1 MSESPVKAGGRSR
14 IDHNKSLPLN
24 ATESFFSDVADDV
37 SATQASKSNIK
48 VVCRFRPMNERERT
62 MNSSTCV
69 EFSADGTQVLV
80 NAVSE
85 GSPLKFNFDH
95 IFQPN
100 TPQAVVYEAAARPI
114 VESVLEGFNG
124 TVFAYGQTGSGKTF
138 TMAGASLDDDNL
150 KGVIPRMITTVFNAI
165 LSASDQLE
173 FTVKIGYCEIYME
186 KIKDLLNP
194 SKNNLKV
201 HEDKSRGVY
210 IADLTEE
217 YVSDEVEVYN
227 LMRDGTA
234 NREVAAT
241 QMNEGSSRSH
251 SLFIMTIAQNNTLD
265 FSARTGKLYLV
276 DLAGSEKVG
285 KTGAEGKRLDE
296 AKTINKSLSTLGL
309 VINSLTDGKSTHVPY
324 RDSKLT
330 RVLQDSLGGNSKTSL
345 ILTCSPSS
353 YNEAET
359 VSTLRFGIRAKQIKN
374 KPKVN
379 KEYTVAELKLLISKA
394 DAEMAK
400 KDRQI
405 ALLEK
410 ALFDSGGK
418 LPVENL
424 LLEDVEEP
432 EATVNTAIEPPPEM
446 AEMRQ
451 ELEDTRVKLSETA
464 EMSEEYRVKLAETA
478 ARNQSLLKQRE
489 DMNKQLTD
497 LLNTIHELEE
507 RNNELDDQLQ
517 RAHLMQETHQSE
529 IDGVLAANKGMEM
542 RMKELEGEVDRLLRE
557 QTVGTRQA
565 RLETPRTTVTRMN
578 FQLESK
584 EEEVKVLKEKLENR
598 EALLAQLAAKSTDPD
613 VKSLVLASINSTD
626 TASVWELLEAE
637 KSRNAQITREIDQL
651 KSDLQV
657 ALQAKVS
664 NPDDVLTHI
673 RREAATEIQ
682 LQLDAE
688 RSKHQRLVEDE
699 KARHQRELSIL
710 QERQSGLLRDLETEQ
725 ENYRN
730 LENSM
735 SVGERHLKK
744 KMDNLENSLSQL
756 TVLYNQLAQQKS
768 VLKVETQVMEKKLKR
783 KQEEN
788 LKLLSDLG
796 ELQKKL
802 LEAPSKDLS
811 FAADFRLRRTHKIKK
826 TLKGGKHGNL
836 RKLQT
841 FQAFPDFSGL
851 SRGKPLPDI
860 QEERKDSLPSL

>member
-1 MSESPVKAGGRSR
+1 MSESPVKPGGRSR
-14 IDHNKSLPLN
+14 TEPSKTLPPSL
-24 ATESFFSDVADDV
+24 AGSFFSDVTEDV
-37 SATQASKSNIK
+37 TLTQASKSNIK

-138 TMAGASLDDDNL
+138 TMAGASLDDDTL

-227 LMRDGTA
+227 LMKDGTA

-410 ALFDSGGK
+410 ALFESGGN
-418 LPVENL
+418 LPAEEML
-424 LLEDVEEP
+424 LGDVDEP
-432 EATVNTAIEPPPEM
+432 ETTINTAIEPPPEM

-464 EMSEEYRVKLAETA
+464 EMSEEYRLKLAETT

-517 RAHLMQETHQSE
+517 RAHLLQETHQSE
-529 IDGVLAANKGMEM
+529 INGVLATSKGMEM
-542 RMKELEGEVDRLLRE
+542 RTKELEDEVDRLLRD
-557 QTVGTRQA
+557 QA
-565 RLETPRTTVTRMN
+565 VRT
-578 FQLESK
+578 
-584 EEEVKVLKEKLENR
+584 
-598 EALLAQLAAKSTDPD
+598 STGQAGNAPNHSDKD
-613 VKSLVLASINSTD
+613 
-626 TASVWELLEAE
+626 ELP
-637 KSRNAQITREIDQL
+637 TG
-651 KSDLQV
+651 
-657 ALQAKVS
+657 
-664 NPDDVLTHI
+664 
-673 RREAATEIQ
+673 
-682 LQLDAE
+682 
-688 RSKHQRLVEDE
+688 VEGGGSQGVE
-699 KARHQRELSIL
+699 GKA
-710 QERQSGLLRDLETEQ
+710 
-725 ENYRN
+725 
-730 LENSM
+730 
-735 SVGERHLKK
+735 
-744 KMDNLENSLSQL
+744 
-756 TVLYNQLAQQKS
+756 
-768 VLKVETQVMEKKLKR
+768 
-783 KQEEN
+783 
-788 LKLLSDLG
+788 
-796 ELQKKL
+796 
-802 LEAPSKDLS
+802 
-811 FAADFRLRRTHKIKK
+811 
-826 TLKGGKHGNL
+826 
-836 RKLQT
+836 
-841 FQAFPDFSGL
+841 
-851 SRGKPLPDI
+851 
-860 QEERKDSLPSL
+860 